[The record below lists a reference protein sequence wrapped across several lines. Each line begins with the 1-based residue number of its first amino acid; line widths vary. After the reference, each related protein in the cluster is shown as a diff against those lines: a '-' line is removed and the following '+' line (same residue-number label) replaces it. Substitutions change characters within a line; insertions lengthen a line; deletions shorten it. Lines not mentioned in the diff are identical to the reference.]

1 MDVRKVL
8 VIGSGAIKIAEAAE
22 FDYSGIQALKAYKEE
37 GLTTV
42 LVNPNIAT
50 VQTTRVFAD
59 RVYLVPIRTEFLARV
74 IERERP
80 DAIACGF
87 GGQTALSACI
97 NLHDSGVLSKY
108 GIKVLGTPIE
118 GIRAALSRELFK
130 RLMSKHGIPTLPSIT
145 TYSLGEALEAA
156 RKLGYPVLARVSF
169 NLGGAGA
176 FVASDEEELINKYH
190 KALAQS
196 EIREV
201 LIEKYIGGWKEVEF
215 EVMRDSYGN
224 SVAVVCMENVDPMG
238 IHTGDSVVVAPC
250 LTLTNDEYQRARL
263 LSIGVANAI
272 NLIGE
277 CNVQV
282 AINPR
287 GPDMYVIETNP
298 RMSRS
303 SALASKASGYPLA
316 YLAAKLTL
324 GYRLDE
330 LINKVTNRTVAAFE
344 PSLDYVVV
352 KIPRWESDRFEVDEP
367 LGPEMMS
374 IGEVMGIGRTLE
386 EAWQKAVRMLD
397 IGEPGLVGGRIYNEA
412 TIEEAREKVM
422 RRKPYWFLYAAV
434 LLREGYSVDELSKWT
449 GVDKFF
455 LNAIKRVVDAYEGLR
470 KGLIPLNEDT
480 LEELYVLGFSEEQIR
495 RALGGDAPSRLPVVK
510 QIDTLAGE
518 WPASTNYLYLTH
530 GGEVDD
536 HTGPGVDAIVVGA
549 GVFRIGVSV
558 EFDWAVVNTVLAL
571 RRLGY
576 RVGIVN
582 YNPETVSTDWDFAN
596 KLFFEELTPETLR
609 NILIKEKP
617 KLVILWAGGQ
627 IGQRLYGKARSWLV
641 NGEILGTSSESVD
654 LAEDRTKFSKLL
666 EELGLE
672 QPPWA
677 YAKSLEELIGMVE
690 RWLDYPVIVRPS
702 YVLGG
707 TYMGLARNRDELIR
721 YVNKAAKISPEHPVV
736 VSKFIGDG
744 VEAEVDG
751 VSDGR
756 SVIVIPVEHVE
767 PPGVHSGDSTM
778 VIPPRGLD
786 YELSDYWRARMA
798 EASFRIASALG
809 VRGPFNV
816 QFIVSD
822 KLYVIEANVRASRSM
837 PFTSKAVGVNLMDLS
852 VKAAIRGLGMDREYL
867 VLRPRRWWV
876 KASQFSW
883 SRVRGAYPR
892 LGPVMYS
899 TGEVASSGR
908 TFQEALL
915 KAWLSTT
922 PSRVP
927 RNNALVYTYDEYLR
941 GLIDEVTKELSGWV
955 RVITE
960 AATVKEDIKAG
971 RIDIVITG
979 GDTRDKD
986 YEIRRLAADTATP
999 LILHPKL
1006 GLELSRA
1013 FKWLW
1018 TGNEPDIEEL
1028 QEAQQARH
1036 TPSPNKL

>member
-37 GLTTV
+37 GLITV

-59 RVYLVPIRTEFLARV
+59 RVYLVPIRTEFLARA

-145 TYSLGEALEAA
+145 TYSLSEALEAA

-190 KALAQS
+190 KALTQS

-287 GPDMYVIETNP
+287 GPGMYVIETNP

-480 LEELYVLGFSEEQIR
+480 LE
-495 RALGGDAPSRLPVVK
+495 
-510 QIDTLAGE
+510 
-518 WPASTNYLYLTH
+518 
-530 GGEVDD
+530 
-536 HTGPGVDAIVVGA
+536 
-549 GVFRIGVSV
+549 
-558 EFDWAVVNTVLAL
+558 
-571 RRLGY
+571 
-576 RVGIVN
+576 
-582 YNPETVSTDWDFAN
+582 
-596 KLFFEELTPETLR
+596 
-609 NILIKEKP
+609 
-617 KLVILWAGGQ
+617 
-627 IGQRLYGKARSWLV
+627 
-641 NGEILGTSSESVD
+641 
-654 LAEDRTKFSKLL
+654 
-666 EELGLE
+666 
-672 QPPWA
+672 
-677 YAKSLEELIGMVE
+677 
-690 RWLDYPVIVRPS
+690 
-702 YVLGG
+702 
-707 TYMGLARNRDELIR
+707 
-721 YVNKAAKISPEHPVV
+721 
-736 VSKFIGDG
+736 
-744 VEAEVDG
+744 
-751 VSDGR
+751 
-756 SVIVIPVEHVE
+756 
-767 PPGVHSGDSTM
+767 
-778 VIPPRGLD
+778 
-786 YELSDYWRARMA
+786 
-798 EASFRIASALG
+798 
-809 VRGPFNV
+809 
-816 QFIVSD
+816 
-822 KLYVIEANVRASRSM
+822 
-837 PFTSKAVGVNLMDLS
+837 
-852 VKAAIRGLGMDREYL
+852 
-867 VLRPRRWWV
+867 
-876 KASQFSW
+876 
-883 SRVRGAYPR
+883 
-892 LGPVMYS
+892 
-899 TGEVASSGR
+899 
-908 TFQEALL
+908 
-915 KAWLSTT
+915 
-922 PSRVP
+922 
-927 RNNALVYTYDEYLR
+927 
-941 GLIDEVTKELSGWV
+941 
-955 RVITE
+955 
-960 AATVKEDIKAG
+960 
-971 RIDIVITG
+971 
-979 GDTRDKD
+979 
-986 YEIRRLAADTATP
+986 
-999 LILHPKL
+999 
-1006 GLELSRA
+1006 
-1013 FKWLW
+1013 
-1018 TGNEPDIEEL
+1018 
-1028 QEAQQARH
+1028 
-1036 TPSPNKL
+1036 

>member
-1 MDVRKVL
+1 MDARKVL
-8 VIGSGAIKIAEAAE
+8 IVGSGPIKVAEAAE

-50 VQTTRVFAD
+50 VQTTKVFAD
-59 RVYLVPIRTEFLARV
+59 KVYLVPIRTEYLAKV

-97 NLHDSGVLSKY
+97 NLNDSGVLRKY
-108 GIKVLGTPIE
+108 GVKVLGTPIE
-118 GIRAALSRELFK
+118 GIRSALSRELFK
-130 RLMSKHGIPTLPSIT
+130 ELMGRHGISTLPSIT
-145 TYSLGEALEAA
+145 TYSLNEAMDAA

-176 FVASDEEELINKYH
+176 FVANNEAELISKYH

-196 EIREV
+196 EIKEV
-201 LIEKYIGGWKEVEF
+201 LIEKYIGGWKEIEF

-238 IHTGDSVVVAPC
+238 VHTGDSVVVAPC
-250 LTLTNDEYQRARL
+250 LTLTNEEYQRARL

-272 NLIGE
+272 NLVGE

-316 YLAAKLTL
+316 YMAAKLTL

-330 LINKVTNRTVAAFE
+330 LINRVTNRTVAAFE
-344 PSLDYVVV
+344 PSLDYIVV
-352 KIPRWESDRFEVDEP
+352 KIPRWEGDRFEVDES

-412 TIEEAREKVM
+412 TVEEAKDKVM

-434 LLREGYSVDELSKWT
+434 LLREGYSIDEVNRWT

-455 LNAIKRVVDAYEGLR
+455 LDAIKRVVDAYEGLR
-470 KGLIPLNEDT
+470 KGLITLNEDVV
-480 LEELYVLGFSEEQIR
+480 EELYVLGFSEEQIR
-495 RALGGDAPSRLPVVK
+495 RALGGEAPSRLPVVK

-536 HTGPGVDAIVVGA
+536 YTGPGVDAIVVGA

-609 NILIKEKP
+609 NILIKERP
-617 KLVILWAGGQ
+617 KVVILWAGGQ
-627 IGQRLYGKARSWLV
+627 IGQRLYGKARSWLS
-641 NGEILGTSSESVD
+641 NGEILGTSPESID
-654 LAEDRTKFSKLL
+654 LAEDRVKFSKLL
-666 EELGLE
+666 EGLGID
-672 QPPWA
+672 QPPWTFA
-677 YAKSLEELIGMVE
+677 RSLEELIGIVE
-690 RWLDYPVIVRPS
+690 RWLDYPVMIRPS

-707 TYMGLARNRDELIR
+707 TYMGLARNRDELVK
-721 YVNKAAKISPEHPVV
+721 YVSRATRISPEHPVV
-736 VSKFIGDG
+736 VSKFIGNG
-744 VEAEVDG
+744 IEAEVDG
-751 VSDGR
+751 VSDGK
-756 SVIVIPVEHVE
+756 SVVAIPVEHIE

-778 VIPPRGLD
+778 VISPRGLD
-786 YELSDYWRARMA
+786 YRLNDGWRVRMA
-798 EASFRIASALG
+798 EASFKIAIALSI
-809 VRGPFNV
+809 RGPFNI
-816 QFIVSD
+816 QFIVGD

-837 PFTSKAVGVNLMDLS
+837 PFTSKAIGINLMDLS
-852 VKAAIRGLGMDREYL
+852 VKAAMSGLGMDREYL

-883 SRVRGAYPR
+883 SRIRGAYPR

-899 TGEVASSGR
+899 TGEVASSGH
-908 TFQEALL
+908 TLQEALL

-922 PSRVP
+922 PSRIP
-927 RNNALVYTYDEYLR
+927 RNNALVYTYDEYLKEQ
-941 GLIDEVTKELSGWV
+941 IDEITNQLDGWIK
-955 RVITE
+955 VITDTT
-960 AATVKEDIKAG
+960 TVKEDIKAG

-1013 FKWLW
+1013 FRWLW

-1028 QEAQQARH
+1028 QEAQH
-1036 TPSPNKL
+1036 TPSPTSKN